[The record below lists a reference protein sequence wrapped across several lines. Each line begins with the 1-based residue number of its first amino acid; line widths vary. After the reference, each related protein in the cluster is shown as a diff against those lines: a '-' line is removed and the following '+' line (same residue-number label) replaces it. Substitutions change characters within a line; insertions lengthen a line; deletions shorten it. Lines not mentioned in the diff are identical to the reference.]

1 MYKAMHAGQMG
12 TWLFSIVTCRTENI
26 MQFLLYISSFGIP
39 LVIFYIVAHGMI
51 NRVPI
56 FDTFMDGAKD
66 GLKVVVGIVP
76 TLIGLMVAIGVLRAS
91 GALEM
96 LSDALKPVVSG
107 TGFPTE
113 LLPLTIIKM
122 LSSSAATSLLLDTF
136 KEFGTDSR
144 LGIMASLMM
153 ASTETI
159 FYTMSVYFS
168 AAKPEGDSRGVK
180 STRWTLPGALLATLA
195 GTIASVIIGAGLTG

>member
-1 MYKAMHAGQMG
+1 M
-12 TWLFSIVTCRTENI
+12 R
-26 MQFLLYISSFGIP
+26 FLLYISSFGIP

-96 LSDALKPVVSG
+96 LSDALKPIISG

-136 KEFGTDSR
+136 KEFGADSR

-168 AAKPEGDSRGVK
+168 AAKPEGESQGVK